1 MTSCRHIVK
10 NSLHFTI
17 LLALCFWSLSAQS
30 QIIIQGKVIDKE
42 TKDPLPAYIS
52 VKGTDIGSSADYDGT
67 FKLILEST
75 TAGVPVFLEVFQIGY
90 KKEDVEAKIGAIN
103 LIELDLEP
111 LPSHEVV
118 VTADSLLS
126 EDRSQKTVTLDKMDV
141 YTLPGAAADPLY
153 ASQILPGVNSLP
165 DSSSMLI
172 RGGSSEEVA
181 YYFDGIE
188 IAHPFLTGSLHE
200 AYFSIFDN
208 QVIQGF
214 SVSTSGFHTRFGD
227 ALSGVMNITAKDNLS
242 LSEGG
247 IGLSIL
253 GLNSYIG
260 LPIKKVG
267 SLLASYNRGHSA
279 LMTKIN
285 NREESEF
292 ETEHVFVKFNFDLS
306 KATNLRILGLTDNYD
321 FAHDNGFST
330 TSKNKIAGFSLT
342 SSLAKNLVTTLT
354 FSRVSH
360 QAFYKV
366 IDIFQEEFEDNVL
379 QARWDTSLDLKRHYL
394 EFGAD
399 IQRRNLD
406 FSFEFGED
414 LSEKFVADGTRYG
427 LYFSDKFRLADK
439 FYLTL
444 GGRLYALSV
453 NETDVNIDPRLS
465 LAYFLTSKDIFRF
478 SAGFHHQHGDY
489 FTLQNHDL
497 RAKRAGHLSLTYDR
511 ISDNL
516 NFRMT
521 LYNKEYRNLFLYRG
535 NLINNNGR
543 GFARGAEL
551 YVKRMRPKYDVFL
564 VYNLL
569 NSKRKENDI
578 LSLTTSPHEII
589 LSFTGI
595 FRYKFNSGTLGI
607 RYSYATGLP
616 YTPLVGREWDDDIN
630 THIPI
635 WGDPYSQRYPFY
647 QRLDINGS
655 LDFTIQKRMIVFY
668 FGITNL
674 LNRNNILRYEYSSD
688 YSSRNNTHSIFGR
701 SIFVG
706 IYIPFF

>member
-1 MTSCRHIVK
+1 MTSDRHEAK
-10 NSLHFTI
+10 NSLLIII
-17 LLALCFWSLSAQS
+17 LLVLCFGSLNAQS
-30 QIIIQGKVIDKE
+30 QIIIQGKVLDKE
-42 TKDPLPAYIS
+42 TKDPLPAYIL
-52 VKGTDIGSSADYDGT
+52 VKGRDIGSSADYDGT
-67 FKLILEST
+67 FKLVLEST
-75 TAGVPVFLEVFQIGY
+75 STHAPIILEVFQIGY
-90 KKEDVEAKIGAIN
+90 KKKEVQAKIDGEN

-126 EDRSQKTVTLDKMDV
+126 EDKSQKTVTLDKMDV

-165 DSSSMLI
+165 DSSSLLI

-188 IAHPFLTGSLHE
+188 IAHPFLTSSLHE

-227 ALSGVMNITAKDNLS
+227 ALSGVMNITAKDNPS
-242 LSEGG
+242 LREGG
-247 IGLSIL
+247 IGFSIL
-253 GLNSYIG
+253 GLNTYIG
-260 LPIKKVG
+260 LPLNKVG

-292 ETEHVFVKFNFDLS
+292 ETENAFVKFNINLS
-306 KATNLRILGLTDNYD
+306 RATNLRILGLLDNYD
-321 FAHDNGFST
+321 FAHNNGFST
-330 TSKNKIAGFSLT
+330 TSKNRIAGFSLT
-342 SSLAKNLVTTLT
+342 SILTKNWVTTLT
-354 FSRVSH
+354 FSRVNH
-360 QAFYKV
+360 QAFHKV
-366 IDIFQEEFEDNVL
+366 TDIFQTVYKDNIL
-379 QARWDTSLDLKRHYL
+379 QARWDTSLDLNKHYL

-399 IQRRNLD
+399 IQKRNLD
-406 FSFEFGED
+406 FSFESADD
-414 LSEKFVADGTRYG
+414 LSEKSNAEGTRYG
-427 LYFSDKFRLADK
+427 LYISDKFRVADK

-444 GGRLYALSV
+444 GGRFYSLSIH
-453 NETDVNIDPRLS
+453 ETDMNIDPRVS
-465 LAYFLTSKDIFRF
+465 LAYFLTPKDIWRF
-478 SAGFHHQHGDY
+478 SAGYHHQYGDY

-497 RAKRAGHLSLTYDR
+497 RAKQASHLSLTYDR

-521 LYNKEYRNLFLYRG
+521 LYNKEYRKLFLYYG
-535 NLINNNGR
+535 DTISNNGR

-551 YVKRMRPKYDVFL
+551 YIKRMQPNYDVFL
-564 VYNLL
+564 VYNFL

-578 LSLTTSPHEII
+578 LTLTTSPHEII
-589 LSFTGI
+589 HSITGI
-595 FRYKFNSGTLGI
+595 FRLKFNSGTLGI

-616 YTPLVGREWDDDIN
+616 YTPLIGREWDNENN
-630 THIPI
+630 THNPL
-635 WGDPYSQRYPFY
+635 WGDPLSQRYPSY

-655 LDFTIQKRMIVFY
+655 LDFTIQKRLIVFY

-674 LNRNNILRYEYSSD
+674 LNRKNILRYEYSSD
-688 YSSRNNTHSIFGR
+688 YSTRNDSYSIFGR

-706 IYIPFF
+706 IYVPIF

>member
-1 MTSCRHIVK
+1 MTSDRYMAK
-10 NSLHFTI
+10 NFLFLII
-17 LLALCFWSLSAQS
+17 LLVLCFWNLSAQS

-42 TKDPLPAYIS
+42 TKDPLPSYIS

-67 FKLILEST
+67 FKLVLEST
-75 TAGVPVFLEVFQIGY
+75 TTRMPVILEVFQIGY
-90 KKEDVEAKIGAIN
+90 KKKEVEAKIGGIN
-103 LIELDLEP
+103 LIKLELEP

-141 YTLPGAAADPLY
+141 YTLPGTAADPLY

-165 DSSSMLI
+165 DSSSLLI

-188 IAHPFLTGSLHE
+188 IVHPFLTGSLHE

-214 SVSTSGFHTRFGD
+214 SVSTSGFHTRYGD
-227 ALSGVMNITAKDNLS
+227 ALSGVMNITAKDSLP

-247 IGLSIL
+247 IGLSIM
-253 GLNSYIG
+253 GLNSYFG

-292 ETEHVFVKFNFDLS
+292 ETEHAFVKLNLNLS
-306 KATNLRILGLTDNYD
+306 RATSLRILGLMDNYD

-330 TSKNKIAGFSLT
+330 MSKNKIAGFSLT

-354 FSRVSH
+354 FSRVNH

-366 IDIFQEEFEDNVL
+366 IDIFQKEFEDNVL
-379 QARWDTSLDLKRHYL
+379 QARWDTSFDLKRHYL

-406 FSFEFGED
+406 ISFELEED
-414 LSEKFVADGTRYG
+414 LSEKSAADGTRYG
-427 LYFSDKFRLADK
+427 LYFSDKFRVTDK

-444 GGRLYALSV
+444 GGRLYALSI
-453 NETDVNIDPRLS
+453 NETDVNLDPRLS
-465 LAYFLTSKDIFRF
+465 LAYFLTSNDILRF
-478 SAGFHHQHGDY
+478 SAGFHHQYGDY
-489 FTLQNHDL
+489 FTLQSHDL
-497 RAKRAGHLSLTYDR
+497 GAKQAGHLSLTYDR

-516 NFRMT
+516 NFRIS
-521 LYNKEYRNLFLYRG
+521 LYNKEYWNLFLYQG
-535 NLINNNGR
+535 NLISNSGR

-564 VYNLL
+564 VYNFLS
-569 NSKRKENDI
+569 SKRKENDI
-578 LSLTTSPHEII
+578 LTLTTSPHEII
-589 LSFTGI
+589 HSYTGI
-595 FRYKFNSGTLGI
+595 FRYKFNTGTLGL
-607 RYSYATGLP
+607 RYSHATGLP
-616 YTPLVGREWDDDIN
+616 YTPLLGREWDNDNN
-630 THIPI
+630 TYIPI
-635 WGDPYSQRYPFY
+635 WSDPYSQRYPSY

-655 LDFTIQKRMIVFY
+655 LDFTIQKRLIVFY

-674 LNRNNILRYEYSSD
+674 LNRQNTLRYEYSSD
-688 YSSRNNTHSIFGR
+688 YSMRSNTYSIFGR